1 MSVAFSLRKVWFT
14 ALLLVASALGLAAP
28 SFASD
33 AGTTAWT
40 SEDYVARGHETC
52 PESDMPM
59 PAGMPSG
66 VDVDCCHWTAAAD
79 SPGLPLPNGSDSA
92 SAPPRA
98 LVAIPSARAPALEA
112 TLHAS
117 AAAPDFIVLFGRFRE

>member
-14 ALLLVASALGLAAP
+14 ALLVVAGALVLAAP
-28 SFASD
+28 TFAS

-40 SEDYVARGHETC
+40 SEHYAAAGHETC

-59 PAGMPSG
+59 PAGIPSG
-66 VDVDCCHWTAAAD
+66 VGVDCCHWTSAAD
-79 SPGLPLPNGSDSA
+79 SPGLPLPSGSDSA